1 MGASGGAGR
10 KLGPPG
16 PRLPER
22 PPRPTILLRSGF
34 PDGATGKTGP
44 DARISHS
51 SPEPEAASVVSPTRP
66 RPYGAISFPQPQR
79 FTIARRR
86 SRRPQPARREP
97 DVNINENI
105 RANKVRVVIDGEGQ
119 KGVMPTEE
127 AIDMAR
133 NLGLDLVEISPN
145 SDPPVTKIMDYGKY
159 RYEQQK
165 KAKEQRKKQAGQGE
179 LKEVRFR
186 PRTDDHDYEFKLK
199 HAREF
204 LEKGNKVKAWVQFR
218 GRDIIY
224 KDQGLDML
232 ERFTEDLSDI
242 AKVDQAPT
250 MEGRRMTTMLTP
262 DKK

>member
-1 MGASGGAGR
+1 M
-10 KLGPPG
+10 
-16 PRLPER
+16 
-22 PPRPTILLRSGF
+22 
-34 PDGATGKTGP
+34 
-44 DARISHS
+44 
-51 SPEPEAASVVSPTRP
+51 
-66 RPYGAISFPQPQR
+66 
-79 FTIARRR
+79 
-86 SRRPQPARREP
+86 
-97 DVNINENI
+97 NENI
-105 RANKVRVVIDGEGQ
+105 RSNKVRVVIDGEGQ
-119 KGVMPTEE
+119 KGVMATDE

-133 NLGLDLVEISPN
+133 SMGLDLVEISPN

-232 ERFTEDLSDI
+232 ERFTEDLADI

-262 DKK
+262 DKR

>member
-1 MGASGGAGR
+1 MRAYLPCSRATFR
-10 KLGPPG
+10 APVSP
-16 PRLPER
+16 PER
-22 PPRPTILLRSGF
+22 S
-34 PDGATGKTGP
+34 A
-44 DARISHS
+44 
-51 SPEPEAASVVSPTRP
+51 
-66 RPYGAISFPQPQR
+66 
-79 FTIARRR
+79 IARRR
-86 SRRPQPARREP
+86 SRRPEPKRREP
-97 DVNINENI
+97 DAIINENI
-105 RANKVRVVIDGEGQ
+105 RANTVRVVVDGEGQ
-119 KGVMPTEE
+119 LGVMPT
-127 AIDMAR
+127 AKALDIAR
-133 NLGLDLVEISPN
+133 ERGMDLVEISGS

-186 PRTDDHDYEFKLK
+186 PRTDDHDYDFKLK

-232 ERFTEDLSDI
+232 ERFTEDLADI
-242 AKVDQAPT
+242 AKVDQAPI

-262 DKK
+262 SKNKS

>member
-1 MGASGGAGR
+1 MRRTS
-10 KLGPPG
+10 PS
-16 PRLPER
+16 PRAPN
-22 PPRPTILLRSGF
+22 
-34 PDGATGKTGP
+34 A
-44 DARISHS
+44 
-51 SPEPEAASVVSPTRP
+51 
-66 RPYGAISFPQPQR
+66 RPYPLHERS
-79 FTIARRR
+79 TIARRR
-86 SRRPQPARREP
+86 SRRPEPKRREP
-97 DVNINENI
+97 DAIINENI
-105 RANKVRVVIDGEGQ
+105 RASTVRVVIEGEGQ
-119 KGVMPTEE
+119 KGVMPTAE
-127 AIDMAR
+127 ALDLAR
-133 NLGLDLVEISPN
+133 SLGMDLVEISGA
-145 SDPPVTKIMDYGKY
+145 SDPPVTKIMDYGKF

-204 LEKGNKVKAWVQFR
+204 IEKGNKVKAWVQFR

-242 AKVDQAPT
+242 AKVDQAPI

-262 DKK
+262 SKK